1 MKREKAKALPTVQW
15 FVECDVFTNESLER
29 ELSARGL
36 GSDAVS
42 KEVGVLGNDGKPHDV
57 LAIPSGFVR
66 RLKAA
71 RANDHR
77 YKFRIFKRNGPNGLL
92 SPADFLDKKPVSQM
106 KEREGAAARLN
117 EILEAKAA
125 KAK

>member
-1 MKREKAKALPTVQW
+1 MKQERAKALPTVQW
-15 FVECDVFTNESLER
+15 FVECDAFTNESLER

-42 KEVGVLGNDGKPHDV
+42 KEVGVLGSDGKLHDV
-57 LAIPSGFVR
+57 LAIPGGFVR

-77 YKFRIFKRNGPNGLL
+77 YKFRIFKRNGPNSLL
-92 SPADFLDKKPVSQM
+92 SPADFIDKKPARQM
-106 KEREGAAARLN
+106 KEQEGIAARLN
-117 EILEAKAA
+117 KILEAKAV